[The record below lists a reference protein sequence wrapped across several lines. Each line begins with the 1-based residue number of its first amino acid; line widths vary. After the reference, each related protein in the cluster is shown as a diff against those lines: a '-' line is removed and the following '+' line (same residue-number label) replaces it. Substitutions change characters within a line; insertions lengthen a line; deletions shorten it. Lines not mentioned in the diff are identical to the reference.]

1 MIEITGIDHLVLRAK
16 DPDAL
21 IAFYTRVLG
30 LTVEK
35 VQARIG
41 LTQLRAGTS
50 LIDIVAVD
58 GKLGRMGGAA
68 PGAEGRN
75 LDHFCLTVRGFDLET
90 VKAHL
95 IACGVTPGEEGLR
108 YGAGGEGLSIYL
120 TDPEGNG
127 LELRG

>member
-1 MIEITGIDHLVLRAK
+1 MINITGIDHIVLRANH
-16 DPDAL
+16 PDRL
-21 IAFYTRVLG
+21 IAFYTGVLG

-35 VQARIG
+35 VQAGIG

-75 LDHFCLTVRGFDLET
+75 LDHFCLNVAGFDMETVR
-90 VKAHL
+90 AHL
-95 IACGVTPGEEGLR
+95 EAHGVEVGEEGLR

-120 TDPEGNG
+120 KDPEGNG
-127 LELRG
+127 VELRG

>member
-1 MIEITGIDHLVLRAK
+1 MIEITGIDHLVLRAR

-21 IAFYTRVLG
+21 ITFYTGVLG
-30 LTVEK
+30 LVVEK
-35 VQARIG
+35 VQERIG

-58 GKLGRMGGAA
+58 GLLGRMGGAG

-75 LDHFCLTVRGFDLET
+75 LDHFCLTIRGFDLEK

-95 IACGVTPGEEGLR
+95 VAHGVALGAEGLR

>member
-16 DPDAL
+16 DPDRL
-21 IAFYTRVLG
+21 IAFYTGVLG

-58 GKLGRMGGAA
+58 GPLGRMGGAA

-75 LDHFCLTVRGFDLET
+75 LDHFCLTVGGFDLEK

-95 IACGVTPGEEGLR
+95 VARGVTPGDEGLR